1 MADPADAASAA
12 ANDDDVDDLYAD
24 LDDQVTAALAAA
36 GESGGSN
43 AKDSDAEADANE
55 AVDLGDGLAGYS
67 SSSSSEEESEDDLH
81 IVLNEDGCAPLPPS
95 AGRCEGESEEREL
108 RASLLKGLSGSDGG
122 PRKIGEHHYKG
133 LLDKTTVP
141 ITGQGDRGHQHAFQ
155 KDYYFFLPRNRTV
168 FDINIEA
175 FQQKPWRQ
183 RGADLSDYFNFGLD
197 EEGWRKYCFGIKQ
210 FTQKDGSLAEKSP
223 GMDQES
229 HHNLESCKSMPKS
242 ATYSEFNGSDDLD
255 KPKGRAIHVEGGGL
269 ERLPSA
275 DLWRPRQRD
284 SDVVIHVNMTR
295 SPSNHSNSYDNSTV
309 NDKCMTTERILA
321 NSPGVKCLKET
332 SLVVDRVVDKGVLS
346 GSSSECTGSKLDLRD
361 SACTRGHSSSPD
373 YSDMLSEESTD
384 DRYFKRANRHSN
396 SKALRSDTKFKDANV
411 RSVLCRHSSKSD
423 QESNKGDSHSSSPSP
438 SDDRYHKTTKFLRT
452 HEPGFKSSGVYVN
465 RQTGYRILKPGHEG
479 KKEQKRKGSDRVR
492 HDRHDVF
499 NKEETIADCYPSRYA
514 REYDGKRSDFTFF
527 SNDCRNAVRNKVY
540 ENRDYSPIERATLR
554 NDVQRFSRVS
564 NHQRSCSWHEFN
576 DDEDAVQN
584 FSSAKGWQQRHDCGY
599 GYKSMLKAEVSDDID
614 GRVYRESYYQ
624 ETRRVRHDHS
634 EDDEFFHYNG
644 YRSRELRGPEVR
656 GEYRSRR
663 SAESNYEHLGR
674 PYHRVLSP
682 QANDYPKNSERNWPS
697 PGLTSLSSRNRCID
711 NERIR
716 HAEMMRCDHDG
727 YDQDSKQHSS
737 SVHVGNIQ
745 RSALYTAAAA
755 VTGYCILP
763 VKRRLHADL
772 GSINHK
778 DFDGFAFPKGRRL
791 THHQSMISDQKPY
804 AAEVHDSPND
814 FVREAICSF
823 GVMRNNKTISNIERR
838 HERMNF
844 QLKGADNIHLN
855 NRKRKFK
862 HQGNETRCE
871 VESDN
876 EGCLAADKNLH
887 GSKHQ
892 DVRQKVKKLNGSY
905 QHSVYQDLEKKTCQK
920 RQSTDEDEIEEGEL
934 IEGGHQD
941 TVPESKLSKPRK
953 AVLRSV
959 IEASSAGQLETISAM
974 PKDVG
979 ATKECDDKRI
989 LAVMEKMQKRRDR
1002 FKEPVV
1008 AQKEEDNGK
1017 TEQLAGACVAEDAKN
1032 QRPARKRRWG
1042 GNG

>member
-1 MADPADAASAA
+1 MADPADAASASAA
-12 ANDDDVDDLYAD
+12 ANDADVDDLYAD

-43 AKDSDAEADANE
+43 AKDSDGANE
-55 AVDLGDGLAGYS
+55 AVDLGDGLAGYSSS

-81 IVLNEDGCAPLPPS
+81 IVLNEDGCAPPPPS
-95 AGRCEGESEEREL
+95 AGRCDGESEEREL

-122 PRKIGEHHYKG
+122 LRKLGGHHYRG
-133 LLDKTTVP
+133 LLDKTTAP
-141 ITGQGDRGHQHAFQ
+141 ITGQGDIGHQHAFQ

-168 FDINIEA
+168 FDVNIEA

-183 RGADLSDYFNFGLD
+183 RGVDLTDYFNFGLD
-197 EEGWRKYCFGIKQ
+197 EEGWRKYCFGMKQ
-210 FTQKDGSLAEKSP
+210 FTQKDRSLAGKSL

-229 HHNLESCKSMPKS
+229 YHNLESCKSMPKPG
-242 ATYSEFNGSDDLD
+242 TYSEFNASDDLD
-255 KPKGRAIHVEGGGL
+255 K
-269 ERLPSA
+269 
-275 DLWRPRQRD
+275 
-284 SDVVIHVNMTR
+284 VNMTR

-346 GSSSECTGSKLDLRD
+346 ASSSECTGDKLDLRD

-396 SKALRSDTKFKDANV
+396 SKVLHSDTKFKDANV
-411 RSVLCRHSSKSD
+411 RSVLCRQSSKSD
-423 QESNKGDSHSSSPSP
+423 QESNKGDSHISTPSP
-438 SDDRYHKTTKFLRT
+438 SDDRYHKATKFLRT
-452 HEPGFKSSGVYVN
+452 HEPDFKSSGVYAN
-465 RQTGYRILKPGHEG
+465 RQNGYRILKPGREG
-479 KKEQKRKGSDRVR
+479 EKEQKRKSSARVR

-499 NKEETIADCYPSRYA
+499 NKEETIADRHPSRYA
-514 REYDGKRSDFTFF
+514 REYEGKRSDSTFL
-527 SNDCRNAVRNKVY
+527 SNDCRNGVRDKVY
-540 ENRDYSPIERATLR
+540 EKRDYSPIERAALR
-554 NDVQRFSRVS
+554 NDVQHFSRVS
-564 NHQRSCSWHEFN
+564 NHQRSRSWHEFN
-576 DDEDAVQN
+576 DDEDVVQN
-584 FSSAKGWQQRHDCGY
+584 FSSAKGWQQRHDYRY

-624 ETRRVRHDHS
+624 ETRRVRHETHDHS

-663 SAESNYEHLGR
+663 SAESNYEHLGH
-674 PYHRVLSP
+674 PYHLVLSP

-697 PGLTSLSSRNRCID
+697 PGLVSLRSRNRCID

-716 HAEMMRCDHDG
+716 HAEMMRYDHDG

-737 SVHVGNIQ
+737 SVHIGNIQ
-745 RSALYTAAAA
+745 RSAAAAE
-755 VTGYCILP
+755 TGYCILP
-763 VKRRLHADL
+763 VKRRLHADM

-778 DFDGFAFPKGRRL
+778 DFDGLAFPKGRRL

-804 AAEVHDSPND
+804 AAEVHNSPND

-823 GVMRNNKTISNIERR
+823 SVMRNNKTISNIERR
-838 HERMNF
+838 HERLNF
-844 QLKGADNIHLN
+844 QLKDADSIHLN

-862 HQGNETRCE
+862 RQGNETRCE
-871 VESDN
+871 IES
-876 EGCLAADKNLH
+876 ESGGCLAADKNLD

-892 DVRQKVKKLNGSY
+892 DVCQKVKKLNGSY
-905 QHSVYQDLEKKTCQK
+905 QHTVYQDLEKKTCQK
-920 RQSTDEDEIEEGEL
+920 RQNPDADEIEEGEL
-934 IEGGHQD
+934 IEEDHQD
-941 TVPESKLSKPRK
+941 TVPESKFSKPRK
-953 AVLRSV
+953 LVLRSV
-959 IEASSAGQLETISAM
+959 VEASSAAKLETASAM
-974 PKDVG
+974 SKDVG
-979 ATKECDDKRI
+979 ATKECDEKRI

-1017 TEQLAGACVAEDAKN
+1017 AKQLTVACAAEDAKN

>member
-1 MADPADAASAA
+1 MADPADVASAA
-12 ANDDDVDDLYAD
+12 ANDEDVEDLYAD

-67 SSSSSEEESEDDLH
+67 SSSSEEESEDDLH
-81 IVLNEDGCAPLPPS
+81 IVLNEDGCAPPPPS

-122 PRKIGEHHYKG
+122 LRKLGRHHYKG
-133 LLDKTTVP
+133 LLDKTTVS
-141 ITGQGDRGHQHAFQ
+141 ITGQGDIGHQHAFQ

-168 FDINIEA
+168 FDVNIEA

-183 RGADLSDYFNFGLD
+183 RGVDLTGYFNFGLD
-197 EEGWRKYCFGIKQ
+197 EEGWRKYCFGMKQ
-210 FTQKDGSLAEKSP
+210 FTHKDRYLAEKSL
-223 GMDQES
+223 GMFQES
-229 HHNLESCKSMPKS
+229 HYNLESCKSMPKS
-242 ATYSEFNGSDDLD
+242 ATYSEFNASDDLD

-346 GSSSECTGSKLDLRD
+346 ASSSECTGGKLDLRD
-361 SACTRGHSSSPD
+361 LACTRGHSSSPD

-396 SKALRSDTKFKDANV
+396 SKALHSDTKFKDANV
-411 RSVLCRHSSKSD
+411 RSVLCRQSSKSD
-423 QESNKGDSHSSSPSP
+423 QESNKGDSHSSTPSP
-438 SDDRYHKTTKFLRT
+438 SDDRYHKATKFLRT
-452 HEPGFKSSGVYVN
+452 HEPDFKSSGVYAN
-465 RQTGYRILKPGHEG
+465 RQNGYRILKPGREG
-479 KKEQKRKGSDRVR
+479 EKEQKRKSSARVR

-499 NKEETIADCYPSRYA
+499 NKEETIADSYPSRYA
-514 REYDGKRSDFTFF
+514 REYEGKRSDSTFL

-540 ENRDYSPIERATLR
+540 EKRDYSPIERAALR
-554 NDVQRFSRVS
+554 NDVQHFSRVS
-564 NHQRSCSWHEFN
+564 NHQRSRSWHQFN

-584 FSSAKGWQQRHDCGY
+584 FSSAKRWQQRHDYGY

-674 PYHRVLSP
+674 PYHLVLSP

-716 HAEMMRCDHDG
+716 HDEMMKYDHDG

-755 VTGYCILP
+755 ETGYCILP
-763 VKRRLHADL
+763 VKRRLHADM
-772 GSINHK
+772 GSIINRK
-778 DFDGFAFPKGRRL
+778 DFDGLAFPKGRRL
-791 THHQSMISDQKPY
+791 TDHQSMISDQKPY
-804 AAEVHDSPND
+804 AAEVHNSPND

-823 GVMRNNKTISNIERR
+823 SVMRNNKTISNIERR
-838 HERMNF
+838 HERLNF
-844 QLKGADNIHLN
+844 QLKDADSIHLN

-862 HQGNETRCE
+862 RQGNETRCE
-871 VESDN
+871 IES
-876 EGCLAADKNLH
+876 ESGGCLAADKNLD
-887 GSKHQ
+887 SCKHQ

-905 QHSVYQDLEKKTCQK
+905 QHSVYQDLEKKRCQK
-920 RQSTDEDEIEEGEL
+920 RQNTDADEIEEGEL
-934 IEGGHQD
+934 IEEDHQD
-941 TVPESKLSKPRK
+941 TVQLSKPRK

-959 IEASSAGQLETISAM
+959 VEASSAAKLETVSAM
-974 PKDVG
+974 SKDVG
-979 ATKECDDKRI
+979 ATKECDEKRV

-1017 TEQLAGACVAEDAKN
+1017 AKQLAVACVAEDAKN